1 MEINTPPMS
10 TGRSTEERLREIE
23 RYLFYLAQ
31 QLNYIF
37 NDIEL
42 TLTEIQK
49 SIGGKQN

>member
-31 QLNYIF
+31 QLNF
-37 NDIEL
+37 NFEDLDKQIKNIGEN
-42 TLTEIQK
+42 
-49 SIGGKQN
+49 IGGK

>member
-1 MEINTPPMS
+1 MEINTPSINSIKTP
-10 TGRSTEERLREIE
+10 EERLREIE